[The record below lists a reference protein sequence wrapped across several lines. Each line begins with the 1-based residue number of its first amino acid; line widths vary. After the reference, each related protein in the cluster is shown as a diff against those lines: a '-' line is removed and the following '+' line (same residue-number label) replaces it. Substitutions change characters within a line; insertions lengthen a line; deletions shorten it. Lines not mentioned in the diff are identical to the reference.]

1 MMRKGKRWL
10 VTGGLVASGILLAGV
25 GILAVPSVDDAIF
38 THFVKQQL
46 REGNDALLKGDGLRV
61 LLCGTSAP
69 FADPHRAQSCT
80 AIIAGGHYYL
90 VDTGPGSGRNLELWQ
105 LRGRELSAVFLTHFH
120 SDHIGDLGEVN
131 TNAWLAGHPGS
142 LQVFGGPGVERVV
155 DGFNEAY
162 SLDQGY
168 RTANSGAQLLPPSA
182 DEMQAHVIEMQGAP
196 TPAKDRRSLPMYF
209 GDLTVTA
216 IEVNHDPAE
225 PAYGYRFDYHGRS
238 VVVSGDTNFH
248 PPLAVAAQGADVLV
262 HEAQSQH
269 LVQLIQKAAANV
281 GNARIAQTMNDIQH
295 YHTDPLDASR
305 IANQAGVKLLVF
317 THLDPPPSNALLYWM
332 FYRGLNKHCYGNW
345 MSGRDGTLID
355 LPIGSTKVIVE
366 TIHP

>member
-1 MMRKGKRWL
+1 MRKVKRWL
-10 VTGGLVASGILLAGV
+10 VTGALIASGVLLAGF
-25 GILAVPSVDDAIF
+25 GILAVPSVDDAVF
-38 THFVKQQL
+38 THFVERQL
-46 REGNDALLKGDGLRV
+46 RSGNDALLKGDDLRV

-80 AIIAGGHYYL
+80 AIIAGDHYYL

-120 SDHIGDLGEVN
+120 SDHIGDLGEIN

-155 DGFNEAY
+155 EGFNEAY
-162 SLDQGY
+162 GLDQSY
-168 RTANSGAQLLPPSA
+168 RTANSGVALLPPSSGQ
-182 DEMQAHVIEMQGAP
+182 MQAHVIEMQGLP
-196 TPAKDRRSLPMYF
+196 TPAKDRRSLPMHF

-238 VVVSGDTNFH
+238 VVISGDTNFH

-269 LVQLIQKAAANV
+269 LVQLIQRAAGDV
-281 GNARIAQTMNDIQH
+281 GDTRIAQTMNDIQH
-295 YHTDPLDASR
+295 YHTDALEALH
-305 IANQAGVKLLVF
+305 IANEAGVKLLVF
-317 THLDPPPSNALLYWM
+317 THLDPPPSNLLLYWM
-332 FYRGLNKHCYGNW
+332 FYLGVNNSRNGAW
-345 MSGRDGTLID
+345 ISGRDGTLID
-355 LPIGSTKVIVE
+355 LPIGSTKIIVE

>member
-1 MMRKGKRWL
+1 MRKVKRWL
-10 VTGGLVASGILLAGV
+10 VTGALVASGVLLAGV
-25 GILAVPSVDDAIF
+25 GILAIPSVDDAIF
-38 THFVKQQL
+38 THFVTQRL
-46 REGNDALLKGDGLRV
+46 RTGNDALVRGDDLRV

-69 FADPHRAQSCT
+69 FADPYRAQSCT
-80 AIIAGGHYYL
+80 AVIAGGHYYL

-155 DGFNEAY
+155 QGFNEAY
-162 SLDQGY
+162 GQDQSY
-168 RTANSGAQLLPPSA
+168 RTANSGAKLLPPSA
-182 DEMQAHVIEMQGAP
+182 DQMQAHVIEMQGEA
-196 TPAKDRRSLPMYF
+196 TSAKDRISLPMHF

-238 VVVSGDTNFH
+238 VVISGDTDFH
-248 PPLAVAAQGADVLV
+248 PPLAAAAHGADVLV

-269 LVQLIQKAAANV
+269 LVQLVQKAAANV
-281 GNARIAQTMNDIQH
+281 GDTRIAQTMNDIQH
-295 YHTDPLDASR
+295 YHTDPLEASR

-317 THLDPPPSNALLYWM
+317 THLDPPPSNPLLFWM
-332 FYRGLNKHCYGNW
+332 FDRGVNKSRNGNW
-345 MSGRDGTLID
+345 MSGRDGTRID
-355 LPIGSTKVIVE
+355 LPIGSTRVIVE

>member
-1 MMRKGKRWL
+1 MRKVKRWL
-10 VTGGLVASGILLAGV
+10 VMGALVASGVLLAGV

-38 THFVKQQL
+38 SHFVRRQL
-46 REGNDALLKGDGLRV
+46 RSGNDALLKGDDLRV

-120 SDHIGDLGEVN
+120 SDHIGDLGEIN

-155 DGFNEAY
+155 EGFNEAY
-162 SLDQGY
+162 GLDQSY
-168 RTANSGAQLLPPSA
+168 RTANSGVALLPPSSGQ
-182 DEMQAHVIEMQGAP
+182 MQAHVIEMQGVP
-196 TPAKDRRSLPMYF
+196 TPAKDRRSLPMHF

-238 VVVSGDTNFH
+238 VVISGDTDFH
-248 PPLAVAAQGADVLV
+248 PPLAAAAQGADVLV

-269 LVQLIQKAAANV
+269 LVQLVQKAAADV
-281 GNARIAQTMNDIQH
+281 GDARIAQTMNGIQH
-295 YHTDPLDASR
+295 YHTDPLEASS
-305 IANQAGVKLLVF
+305 IAYEAGVKLLVF
-317 THLDPPPSNALLYWM
+317 THLDPPPSNPLLYWM
-332 FYRGLNKHCYGNW
+332 FYRGVNKSRNGAW
-345 MSGRDGTLID
+345 MSGGDGTLID
-355 LPIGSTKVIVE
+355 LPIGSTKIIVE
-366 TIHP
+366 TLRP

>member
-1 MMRKGKRWL
+1 MRKVKRWL
-10 VTGGLVASGILLAGV
+10 VTGSLIASGVLLAGV
-25 GILAVPSVDDAIF
+25 GTLSIPSVDDAIF
-38 THFVKQQL
+38 THFVRQQL
-46 REGNDALLKGDGLRV
+46 RSGNDALLKGDDLRV

-80 AIIAGGHYYL
+80 AVIAGGHYYV

-131 TNAWLAGHPGS
+131 TNAWLAGHPGR

-162 SLDQGY
+162 GLDQSY
-168 RTANSGAQLLPPSA
+168 RKANSGVALLPPSSSQM
-182 DEMQAHVIEMQGAP
+182 EAHMVEMQGTP
-196 TPAKDRRSLPMYF
+196 TPAKDRRSLPMHF
-209 GDLTVTA
+209 GELTVTA

-225 PAYGYRFDYHGRS
+225 PAYGYRFDYRGRS
-238 VVVSGDTNFH
+238 VVISGDTAFH
-248 PPLAVAAQGADVLV
+248 PTLAAAAKGADVLV

-269 LVQLIQKAAANV
+269 LVQLVQNAALDA
-281 GNARIAQTMNDIQH
+281 GDIRIAQTMNDIQH
-295 YHTDPLDASR
+295 YHTDPSEASR
-305 IANQAGVKLLVF
+305 IANEAGVKLLVF
-317 THLDPPPSNALLYWM
+317 THLDPPPSNPLLYWM
-332 FYRGLNKHCYGNW
+332 FYRGVNKSRNGTW

-355 LPIGSTKVIVE
+355 LPIGSTRVLVG
-366 TIHP
+366 TMPP

>member
-1 MMRKGKRWL
+1 MRKVKRWL
-10 VTGGLVASGILLAGV
+10 VRGALIASGVLLAGV
-25 GILAVPSVDDAIF
+25 GILAIPSVDDAIF
-38 THFVKQQL
+38 THFVTQRL
-46 REGNDALLKGDGLRV
+46 RMGNDALLRGDDLRV

-69 FADPHRAQSCT
+69 FADAHRAQSCT

-131 TNAWLAGHPGS
+131 TNAWLAGHPRS

-162 SLDQGY
+162 ALDEVY
-168 RTANSGAQLLPPSA
+168 RTANSGVAQLPPSSGQ
-182 DEMQAHVIEMQGAP
+182 MQAHVIEMQGAP
-196 TPAKDRRSLPMYF
+196 TPAKDRKSLPMHF

-225 PAYGYRFDYHGRS
+225 PAYGYRFDYHRRS
-238 VVVSGDTNFH
+238 VVISGDTDFH
-248 PPLAVAAQGADVLV
+248 PPLAAAAQGADVLV

-269 LVQLIQKAAANV
+269 LVQLVQKAAANV
-281 GNARIAQTMNDIQH
+281 GEGSIAQTMNDIQH
-295 YHTDPLDASR
+295 YHTDPLEASR
-305 IANQAGVKLLVF
+305 IANEAGVKLLVF
-317 THLDPPPSNALLYWM
+317 THLDPPPSNPLLFRV
-332 FYRGLNKHCYGNW
+332 FYLGVNGKRKGAW
-345 MSGRDGTLID
+345 ISGQDGTLLD
-355 LPIGSTKVIVE
+355 LPKGSTKVIVE
-366 TIHP
+366 TLRP